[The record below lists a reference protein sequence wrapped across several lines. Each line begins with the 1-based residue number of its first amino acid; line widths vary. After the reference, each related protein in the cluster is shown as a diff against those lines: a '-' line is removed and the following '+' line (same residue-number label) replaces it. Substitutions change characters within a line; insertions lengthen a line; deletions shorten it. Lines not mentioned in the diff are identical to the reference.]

1 MSQDCVAIS
10 KRQPEIFAASTRLRK
25 CAPGRL
31 HLKVGRAREVS
42 THRPWMEYAYAN
54 DPAPSDAAGKTAP
67 YHLDLRKLGHR
78 SPSAVL
84 RRRERT
90 CLSSAN
96 DDEVGGLQS
105 VIRSER
111 SEQSN
116 PGSRAAVLRRS
127 ERTCLSSA
135 NDDEVGGLQSVIRSE
150 RSEQSNPGSRAA
162 VLRRNE
168 RTCLSSAND
177 DEVGGLQS
185 VIRSERSE
193 QSNPGSRAAVL
204 RRNERTCL

>member
-1 MSQDCVAIS
+1 MFFVLERAI
-10 KRQPEIFAASTRLRK
+10 KRRERSDHRPQRRA
-25 CAPGRL
+25 
-31 HLKVGRAREVS
+31 VGRNSRTPKRDGCERS
-42 THRPWMEYAYAN
+42 EQSNPGS
-54 DPAPSDAAGKTAP
+54 PA
-67 YHLDLRKLGHR
+67 
-78 SPSAVL
+78 AVL
-84 RRRERT
+84 RRSERT

-150 RSEQSNPGSRAA
+150 RSEQSNTVSEWGSDRSRDRPSA
-162 VLRRNE
+162 RRK
-168 RTCLSSAND
+168 
-177 DEVGGLQS
+177 
-185 VIRSERSE
+185 
-193 QSNPGSRAAVL
+193 P
-204 RRNERTCL
+204 